1 MNRKDT
7 KRRIPP
13 REREYISLKE
23 RLEDLREERDS
34 RGDISVFLNSII
46 EMDIVR
52 HEISLLEFDRRMEV
66 L

>member
-52 HEISLLEFDRRMEV
+52 AEISLLEFDRRMEV